1 MREERK
7 FTETQ
12 RNILA
17 VIKVEGAMRKADL
30 IRKVGGNEA
39 YVAANIHKL
48 LDEGFIYTPSDA
60 DLLQVKYGITNLDT
74 TPTHEWRWDG
84 PYIEGERLPGCAGP
98 VMIEWPDASS
108 FEKLEEWLGHFRRKC
123 WFSWGNELE
132 IIALFKEREARRRA
146 VSG

>member
-12 RNILA
+12 RSILA
-17 VIKVEGAMRKADL
+17 VLKVEGAVPKGDL
-30 IRKVGGNEA
+30 IGKVGGNEA

-48 LDEGFIYTPSDA
+48 LDEGFIYSPCDGGPLA
-60 DLLQVKYGITNLDT
+60 AKVGVTNLDI

-84 PYIEGERLPGCAGP
+84 QYIEGERLPGCAGP
-98 VMIEWPDASS
+98 AMIEWPDASNAP
-108 FEKLEEWLGHFRRKC
+108 KLEDWLAHYRRKC

-132 IIALFKEREARRRA
+132 ITALFRERHARRQS
-146 VSG
+146 VG